1 MQYIDISNPCAQ
13 TSLLV
18 DLLEITGGK
27 NTVATACRLQQ
38 LPGKLILTVIA
49 QDPDPF
55 SLIATEPLP
64 GKPDQFLYEEDCIH
78 LAISLPGQPQPAD
91 FSLINPRGSR
101 KGSKG
106 ASNWDVQTSRSQSSW
121 EIKTT
126 IPLPTD
132 AQAIGL
138 LLVRFFR
145 GIHGELHGLS
155 PALPHPMDVTTFTP
169 VLLCLPP
176 NQTPDQAAAH
186 FSKSADQAA
195 SEHLQS
201 TLQSVRARMTKNL
214 AIANRPR
221 ITLDHARQHALALLE
236 SPVPTTVRA
245 LSWGEQY
252 VIHSL
257 IDLWQLDLDRQWL
270 NHAIT
275 RCESVWDARAHLQN
289 RADSLWHQV
298 MPTWYDADGLDNSP
312 ITLGTGAIIYPIAR
326 LFHLIHSTPDL
337 ADLRPRLSHWDEN
350 FRLAIAA
357 HDREWIDLPAGQGNY
372 LEPDGKGPRRL
383 YPTGGSRICP
393 LNRSFYLAMP
403 LMFLAQHLNQPIY
416 MDRVKKM
423 ARYFKNSCQ
432 LQDNGALVWEYLTS
446 RYPATGEDVSHAT
459 SQVTFAHMLADAGIE
474 FTTADLQ
481 AMALTLKHNILRHHD
496 VPCEYLRAVE
506 PGFSWYLGLW
516 APLTRYV
523 PETLPALINLVE
535 AAMAEGHPH
544 TKMPWGLRN
553 TTSLLL
559 AQKQLWPLP

>member
-1 MQYIDISNPCAQ
+1 MQFIDLSQPSAKAG
-13 TSLLV
+13 LLV
-18 DLLEITGGK
+18 DLHEITGGK
-27 NTVATACRLQQ
+27 NTVATNCRLQH
-38 LPGKLILTVIA
+38 LPGKLLLTVIA
-49 QDPDPF
+49 ADPDPF
-55 SLIATEPLP
+55 SLIATEPIP

-101 KGSKG
+101 KGSKA
-106 ASNWDVQTSRSQSSW
+106 ASNWDVQTSRSESNW
-121 EIKTT
+121 EIKVA
-126 IPLPTD
+126 IPLPPDTH
-132 AQAIGL
+132 AIGL

-169 VLLCLPP
+169 VFLSLPP
-176 NQTPDQAAAH
+176 SQTPQQAATL
-186 FSKSADQAA
+186 FSQSVTQAA

-201 TLQSVRARMTKNL
+201 TLQSVRSRITKNL
-214 AIANRPR
+214 AIPNRPR
-221 ITLDHARQHALALLE
+221 ITLDQARQHALTLLQ

-245 LSWGEQY
+245 LSWSEQY

-257 IDLWQLDLDRQWL
+257 IDLWRLDSNPQWL
-270 NHAIT
+270 DHAIT
-275 RCESVWDARAHLQN
+275 RSDAVWAARAHLQN

-298 MPTWYDADGLDNSP
+298 MPTWYDADGLDTTP
-312 ITLGTGAIIYPIAR
+312 ISLGTGAIMYPIAR
-326 LFHLIHSTPDL
+326 LYHLIHSTPGL
-337 ADLRPRLSHWDEN
+337 AHLRPRLAHWNEN
-350 FRLAIAA
+350 FRLAIAV
-357 HDREWIDLPAGQGNY
+357 HDREWINLPTGQGNY
-372 LEPDGKGPRRL
+372 LEPDAKGPRRL
-383 YPTGGSRICP
+383 YPASGSRICP

-403 LMFLAQHLNQPIY
+403 LMFLADHLNQPHY

-523 PETLPALINLVE
+523 PETLPSLFNLVE

-544 TKMPWGLRN
+544 TKEPWGLRN
-553 TTSLLL
+553 TTALLL
-559 AQKQLWPLP
+559 AQRHPT